1 MISALVNRL
10 LLSIPVLIG
19 VVIFGFLLIKMA
31 PGDPAQ
37 IMAGP
42 TATPEVVAQIRQQ
55 MGLDQPLIVQLGRYA
70 ERLMQG
76 DLGRSLISNRPVLSE
91 LAAAVGPTVELMI
104 ASLQAED
111 PEAQVLPF
119 MLGGGTDNKSLS
131 RLGITGYGFAPM
143 RLPADLAFTSLF
155 HGIDERVP
163 VDALEFGCRVLERML
178 EPR

>member
-1 MISALVNRL
+1 MTIAPEHRDVALE
-10 LLSIPVLIG
+10 
-19 VVIFGFLLIKMA
+19 
-31 PGDPAQ
+31 
-37 IMAGP
+37 
-42 TATPEVVAQIRQQ
+42 TPFS
-55 MGLDQPLIVQLGRYA
+55 
-70 ERLMQG
+70 G
-76 DLGRSLISNRPVLSE
+76 DL
-91 LAAAVGPTVELMI
+91 VELMI

>member
-1 MISALVNRL
+1 MTYVSDFIDVSDPAALEDAVARAREVLADRGCVVLPTDTVYGIGADAFSPLAVAVL
-10 LLSIPVLIG
+10 LALTAFG
-19 VVIFGFLLIKMA
+19 VA
-31 PGDPAQ
+31 PGDMGGA
-37 IMAGP
+37 IGAGVP
-42 TATPEVVAQIRQQ
+42 TLLEI
-55 MGLDQPLIVQLGRYA
+55 
-70 ERLMQG
+70 
-76 DLGRSLISNRPVLSE
+76 
-91 LAAAVGPTVELMI
+91 LAIIAGGITQVNLTIGTMI